1 MSDAALNLAQ
11 RIERLSSSDYR
22 TVIDVIS
29 LMELRAKSNNSA
41 KASSKR
47 KAFQEM
53 QELRK
58 ESSKYVTPD
67 FDYDKERA
75 AALTEKYGSVD

>member
-1 MSDAALNLAQ
+1 MTDAAMNLAQ

-22 TVIDVIS
+22 TVIEVIS
-29 LMELRAKSNNSA
+29 LMEYRAQRDSSV
-41 KASSKR
+41 KAESKR

-58 ESSKYVTPD
+58 DSSKYISAD
-67 FDYDKERA
+67 FDYEKEMA
-75 AALTEKYGSVD
+75 AALDEKYGSVD